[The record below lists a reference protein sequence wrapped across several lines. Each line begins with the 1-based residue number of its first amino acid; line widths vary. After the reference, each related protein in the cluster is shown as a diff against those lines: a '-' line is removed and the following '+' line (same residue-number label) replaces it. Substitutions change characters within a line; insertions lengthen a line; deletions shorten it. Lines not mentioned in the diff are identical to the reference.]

1 MTRIKNLYTPYTP
14 YYPQSSDPDAVHWI
28 ADWYSKR
35 PTQLKNTFGN
45 SNNLSFTQIRPNKN
59 ETYYGEETVPND
71 RKVEYELLEYPTT
84 EDYNNNLYK
93 NLVDRAAAPSNI
105 ITENM
110 WDGAGGT
117 YSNDGIHFVKNPKYD
132 PDYNGW
138 LMQQWSNGNYVDP
151 DMTKNIPEN
160 EINSDKLKNTIMYN
174 WNAMND
180 RNDSM
185 STRIHERTH
194 AMVTDP
200 LLNDIDYGLRQNIKK
215 RVRLK
220 NGTEEDPYWDNPNE
234 IYSRMNEFRYKAGLK
249 PTDVITKKTLEQ
261 HRDILEDKSLD
272 RYDDES
278 LIDLLNNVA
287 YNNQNTN
294 NVRYAARGIKRD
306 IGDPD
311 DIEYPWQKNT
321 TVTRPATSPQ
331 YSMNVQNGGTPVAP
345 YKPIYNNPLANESG
359 PTRSD
364 LYKYNT
370 SLSGNNQN
378 KTGKKIFPLI
388 SKWIDNYRANRQ
400 TKTPPTEQ
408 DKEDRLYNTNVLLN
422 TLGSTLKNAP
432 LVDSVL
438 GYFQKK
444 RDTPDYSDIEN
455 AKNYALRPTNVYRY
469 SPTHITG
476 NMKFNPY
483 DYTEEANKINAAS
496 AAGQNLLA
504 RQSRGNFNA
513 LAANINNMLVN
524 TSKASGEAAQKAWQ
538 TNETQRMAVA
548 QENRRADEYNAN
560 ADNNAESAYI
570 QARNQAAIQ
579 DKTNGYNAL
588 NNYAAQ
594 KYARNAAYQQQ
605 LDAKR
610 NEMIGNLGT
619 YGQNA
624 FDANQANTDQS
635 YNYWKDPYGRLHF
648 ISGINGA
655 RPVNNT
661 VANNTV
667 AFDNDLWK
675 QAYDTFTDDE
685 KEQVGKMN
693 DAERR
698 NFIID
703 KIRNKTKTA

>member
-1 MTRIKNLYTPYTP
+1 MTRIKNLYTPY
-14 YYPQSSDPDAVHWI
+14 I
-28 ADWYSKR
+28 
-35 PTQLKNTFGN
+35 
-45 SNNLSFTQIRPNKN
+45 
-59 ETYYGEETVPND
+59 
-71 RKVEYELLEYPTT
+71 
-84 EDYNNNLYK
+84 
-93 NLVDRAAAPSNI
+93 
-105 ITENM
+105 
-110 WDGAGGT
+110 
-117 YSNDGIHFVKNPKYD
+117 
-132 PDYNGW
+132 
-138 LMQQWSNGNYVDP
+138 
-151 DMTKNIPEN
+151 
-160 EINSDKLKNTIMYN
+160 
-174 WNAMND
+174 
-180 RNDSM
+180 
-185 STRIHERTH
+185 
-194 AMVTDP
+194 
-200 LLNDIDYGLRQNIKK
+200 
-215 RVRLK
+215 
-220 NGTEEDPYWDNPNE
+220 
-234 IYSRMNEFRYKAGLK
+234 
-249 PTDVITKKTLEQ
+249 
-261 HRDILEDKSLD
+261 
-272 RYDDES
+272 
-278 LIDLLNNVA
+278 A
-287 YNNQNTN
+287 YNNQDTN

-306 IGDPD
+306 IGDTD

-331 YSMNVQNGGTPVAP
+331 YSMNVQNGDTPVAP
-345 YKPIYNNPLANESG
+345 YKPIYNNPLANEAG

-370 SLSGNNQN
+370 SLSGNIMTRVPPVKMAGIERPTNQLVDNTSLSGNNQN
-378 KTGKKIFPLI
+378 KTDKKNFPLI
-388 SKWIDNYRANRQ
+388 GKWIDNYRANRQ
-400 TKTPPTEQ
+400 TKTLPTEQ

-483 DYTEEANKINAAS
+483 DYTEEANKINATS

-513 LAANINNMLVN
+513 LAANINNMLMN

-538 TNETQRMAVA
+538 ANETQRMAVA
-548 QENRRADEYNAN
+548 QENRRADEFNAN
-560 ADNNAESAYI
+560 ADNNAESAYA
-570 QARNQAAIQ
+570 QARNLAATQ

-594 KYARNAAYQQQ
+594 KYARNTAYQQQ

-610 NEMIGNLGT
+610 NEMVSNLGT

-661 VANNTV
+661 PATV
-667 AFDNDLWK
+667 TFDNDLWK

>member
-1 MTRIKNLYTPYTP
+1 MTKEKERYTPYIL
-14 YYPQSSDPDAVHWI
+14 QSLNP
-28 ADWYSKR
+28 
-35 PTQLKNTFGN
+35 
-45 SNNLSFTQIRPNKN
+45 
-59 ETYYGEETVPND
+59 
-71 RKVEYELLEYPTT
+71 
-84 EDYNNNLYK
+84 NNN
-93 NLVDRAAAPSNI
+93 P
-105 ITENM
+105 
-110 WDGAGGT
+110 W
-117 YSNDGIHFVKNPKYD
+117 
-132 PDYNGW
+132 
-138 LMQQWSNGNYVDP
+138 
-151 DMTKNIPEN
+151 
-160 EINSDKLKNTIMYN
+160 
-174 WNAMND
+174 
-180 RNDSM
+180 
-185 STRIHERTH
+185 
-194 AMVTDP
+194 
-200 LLNDIDYGLRQNIKK
+200 
-215 RVRLK
+215 
-220 NGTEEDPYWDNPNE
+220 WDNPWDKNQ
-234 IYSRMNEFRYKAGLK
+234 
-249 PTDVITKKTLEQ
+249 TVDVE
-261 HRDILEDKSLD
+261 
-272 RYDDES
+272 
-278 LIDLLNNVA
+278 
-287 YNNQNTN
+287 
-294 NVRYAARGIKRD
+294 
-306 IGDPD
+306 
-311 DIEYPWQKNT
+311 
-321 TVTRPATSPQ
+321 RPAISPQ
-331 YSMNVQNGGTPVAP
+331 YSMKVQNTGTPVGD
-345 YKPIYNNPLANESG
+345 YIPIYNPFANVAG

-364 LYKYNT
+364 LNKYNP
-370 SLSGNNQN
+370 LLNGNIMTRIPVQVAGIDTPSN
-378 KTGKKIFPLI
+378 KKIKYRYKTSRKWFPLLG
-388 SKWIDNYRANRQ
+388 KWIDNYRVKRAAKRAAEMQ
-400 TKTPPTEQ
+400 PAEQ
-408 DKEDRLYNTNVLLN
+408 DDVTDKQYNRNVLLN

-432 LVDSVL
+432 LVDSIL

-455 AKNYALRPTNVYRY
+455 AKNYALRPTNVYCY

-483 DYTEEANKINAAS
+483 DYTEEANKINATS

-504 RQSRGNFNA
+504 RQARGNFNA
-513 LAANINNMLVN
+513 LAANINNMLMN

-560 ADNNAESAYI
+560 ADNNAESAYV
-570 QARNQAAIQ
+570 QARNLAATQ

-610 NEMIGNLGT
+610 DEMVSNLGT

-661 VANNTV
+661 PATV

-675 QAYDTFTDDE
+675 QAYDTFTDEE

-703 KIRNKTKTA
+703 KIKNKTKTV